1 MQFDVKVKDAV
12 KSFGNLK
19 AVNKLSFDSVPGVNI
34 ILGPNG
40 AGKSTLLRCIDG
52 LYRLDNGSLKVM
64 GVDPYTDNGIRTRM
78 SYLSD
83 NYALYDYLD
92 VKSNLKFFG
101 RLYKMNDRN
110 TIERSREILKK
121 LNALEYFD
129 KKVYELSRGT
139 KQKIALCRA
148 LLNKP
153 DILLLDEP
161 TAFLDANSSESIRK
175 LLQEFSEEKKTIIWV
190 TQKLDEV
197 TRFNCRV
204 AVINKGNIIKDSTTS
219 GLYSTILRNSFVNI
233 RLASPI
239 KHEIAKRIPG
249 FYSSNSRE
257 PNAIKIKIRK
267 YSDINKALDYL
278 IDKKAFVVSV
288 DYIEPLIETL
298 SWRNN
303 GV

>member
-1 MQFDVKVKDAV
+1 MNFDIIVKDAV
-12 KSFGNLK
+12 KSFGNTR
-19 AVNKLSFDSVPGVNI
+19 AVNRLSFDSVPGVNI

-52 LYRLDNGSLKVM
+52 LYRLDHGTLTVM
-64 GVDPYTDNGIRTRM
+64 GINPYTDNGIKTDM

-101 RLYKMNDRN
+101 RLYKLGDRN
-110 TIERSREILKK
+110 IIERSRGILKK
-121 LNALEYFD
+121 LNASEYFD
-129 KKVYELSRGT
+129 KKVYTLSRGT

-148 LLNKP
+148 LLNDP
-153 DILLLDEP
+153 SILLLDEP
-161 TAFLDANSSESIRK
+161 TAFLDANSSDSIRRI
-175 LLQEFSEEKKTIIWV
+175 LQEFSEEKRTIIWV

-204 AVINKGNIIKDSTTS
+204 AVINKGKIIKDSTTS
-219 GLYSTILRNSFVNI
+219 GLYSTMLRNSFINI
-233 RLASPI
+233 RLANPI
-239 KHEIAKRIPG
+239 KYEIAKRIPG
-249 FYSSNSRE
+249 FYSSNSKE
-257 PNAIKIKIRK
+257 PNAVKIKIRK
-267 YSDINKALDYL
+267 YSDINNALEYL

-298 SWRNN
+298 SW
-303 GV
+303 GDYGP